1 VAQRVNLVGRQFRG
15 GVLLHV
21 VVVPRLPVRQRRPR
35 HAAARLR
42 QVVVAHE
49 ITQSLVGRQQL
60 AVEHTRVLG
69 CDSLTIGRGETRRQP
84 LDRRVVLAVLRLRH
98 DHRVQLNEH
107 LFHDRTRLH
116 HTLGRALP
124 QVDDRLVHPDDQP
137 VQPLQ
142 PAFVVLDRLERLR
155 VGART
160 QCGHHGEQA
169 AGLVDRQQV
178 KRKPFAPRFP
188 LPLVQEDVVRDAVR
202 WRERIRVERA
212 DRREVLLV
220 HRVRGCPVLRTDRV
234 RQQIV
239 VAMVADVRREQWV
252 GAQVV
257 LEIILEERIELLL
270 RVGRRRRQLRVRR
283 LRAGRGRGRRGTALQ
298 DQGHGEHEDRG
309 VGAESHQYGS
319 MPATGRRL

>member
-1 VAQRVNLVGRQFRG
+1 MNLVGRQFRR

-21 VVVPRLPVRQRRPR
+21 VGVPRLPVGQCRPR

-42 QVVVAHE
+42 QVFVAHE
-49 ITQSLVGRQQL
+49 ITQALVGGQQL
-60 AVEHTRVLG
+60 AVEHPGVLG
-69 CDSLTIGRGETRRQP
+69 SESLTVGRGETRRKL

-98 DHRVQLNEH
+98 DHRVELTEH
-107 LFHDRTRLH
+107 LFHDGTRLH
-116 HTLGRALP
+116 DTLGRALP
-124 QVDDRLVHPDDQP
+124 HVDDRLVHPDDQP

-142 PAFVVLDRLERLR
+142 PAFVVLDRRERLR

-160 QCGHHGEQA
+160 QRGHHGEQA

-178 KRKPFAPRFP
+178 KRKPLAPRFSF
-188 LPLVQEDVVRDAVR
+188 PLVQEDVVRDAVR

-220 HRVRGCPVLRTDRV
+220 HRARGGQVLRTDRI
-234 RQQIV
+234 RQLIV
-239 VAMVADVRREQWV
+239 VAMVADVRREQGV

-257 LEIILEERIELLL
+257 LEIILEERIEPLP

-283 LRAGRGRGRRGTALQ
+283 LRAGRGRGRRDTTLQ
-298 DQGHGEHEDRG
+298 GQGHGEHEDRG
-309 VGAESHQYGS
+309 VGAERHQCGS